1 MRTIRK
7 SLILTMSLSVCLM
20 TSALPVSALEYTYD
34 SDVPGETFYQATS
47 TDQDYV
53 ANSGE
58 IVLGA
63 DGTVSTNVTGNVS
76 SGPLSAL
83 DMPVGEY
90 PDAWGTAVDV
100 AIAQTSVFPNE
111 LGPTSQTTN
120 IYSPV
125 YIPVPVNSGALP
137 TGYGVPANTLVGGA
151 LVSGGVM
158 ATAPGYAGVMGNY
171 FGIAT
176 SASAMPAITRGGAI
190 GKLTIQSIGLSK
202 YVYDGTTQANMKKG
216 IAHFDCT
223 PGWGGNIAFA
233 GHNRPASW
241 AAFAKLKDVKMGDV
255 VTYTTAYGTRTYV
268 ISNISTCATTDTSG
282 LAQNGREQITMY
294 TCKENQPEVK
304 LKVVASL
311 VG

>member
-137 TGYGVPANTLVGGA
+137 TGYGVPANTLVAGT
-151 LVSGGVM
+151 LVSDSTSLCRCDGQLLWHCDFRLC
-158 ATAPGYAGVMGNY
+158 YARY
-171 FGIAT
+171 
-176 SASAMPAITRGGAI
+176 
-190 GKLTIQSIGLSK
+190 
-202 YVYDGTTQANMKKG
+202 YKG
-216 IAHFDCT
+216 RSYRQTHYPVDWI
-223 PGWGGNIAFA
+223 
-233 GHNRPASW
+233 
-241 AAFAKLKDVKMGDV
+241 
-255 VTYTTAYGTRTYV
+255 
-268 ISNISTCATTDTSG
+268 
-282 LAQNGREQITMY
+282 EQV
-294 TCKENQPEVK
+294 C
-304 LKVVASL
+304 L
-311 VG
+311 

>member
-76 SGPLSAL
+76 SGPMSAL

-137 TGYGVPANTLVGGA
+137 TGYGVPANTLVAGT

-202 YVYDGTTQANMKKG
+202 YVYVGTNKANMKKG
-216 IAHFDCT
+216 IAHLDCT
-223 PGWGGNIAFA
+223 PGWGGNI
-233 GHNRPASW
+233 
-241 AAFAKLKDVKMGDV
+241 
-255 VTYTTAYGTRTYV
+255 
-268 ISNISTCATTDTSG
+268 
-282 LAQNGREQITMY
+282 
-294 TCKENQPEVK
+294 
-304 LKVVASL
+304 
-311 VG
+311 

>member
-1 MRTIRK
+1 MKSIKR
-7 SLILTMSLSVCLM
+7 SLILAMSLAMCL
-20 TSALPVSALEYTYD
+20 TQSALSVHALEYTYD
-34 SDVPGETFYQATS
+34 SDVPGETFHLATS
-47 TDQDYV
+47 NDQDYV

-63 DGTVSTNVTGNVS
+63 DGTVSTGVTENVS
-76 SGPLSAL
+76 SSPLSAL

-100 AIAQTSVFPNE
+100 AIAQTSTFPNE

-120 IYSPV
+120 IYSPI

-151 LVSGGVM
+151 LVSGGTV
-158 ATAPGYAGVMGNY
+158 AAPGYVNTMGNY

-176 SASAMPAITRGGAI
+176 SASAMPAITKGGAI

-202 YVYDGTTQANMKKG
+202 YVYDGTSQANMKKG
-216 IAHFDCT
+216 VAHFDCT

-294 TCKENQPEVK
+294 TCKENQPDVK

>member
-1 MRTIRK
+1 
-7 SLILTMSLSVCLM
+7 
-20 TSALPVSALEYTYD
+20 
-34 SDVPGETFYQATS
+34 
-47 TDQDYV
+47 
-53 ANSGE
+53 
-58 IVLGA
+58 
-63 DGTVSTNVTGNVS
+63 
-76 SGPLSAL
+76 
-83 DMPVGEY
+83 MPVGEY

-151 LVSGGVM
+151 LVSGGAMV
-158 ATAPGYAGVMGNY
+158 TAPGYAGVMGNY

-268 ISNISTCATTDTSG
+268 ISNISACATTDTSG